1 MKGRAILA
9 WNLRKLRTER
19 GLSQEK
25 LAADAAVDRAYLGGM
40 EREQENPSIDALD
53 KVAAALGVSLAELLV
68 TPAEG
73 DAPPLPLRP
82 GRRSMKGER

>member
-53 KVAAALGVSLAELLV
+53 KVAAALGVALADLFV
-68 TPAEG
+68 APAEN
-73 DAPPLPLRP
+73 DIRPAPLRP
-82 GRRSMKGER
+82 GRRPARGD

>member
-25 LAADAAVDRAYLGGM
+25 LAADAGVDRAYLGGM

-53 KVAAALGVSLAELLV
+53 KVATALGVDLARLLEL
-68 TPAEG
+68 PAE
-73 DAPPLPLRP
+73 DADRPAPLKP
-82 GRRSMKGER
+82 GRRAKVS

>member
-53 KVAAALGVSLAELLV
+53 KVAAALGVGLAELLELPPEGA
-68 TPAEG
+68 TKPA
-73 DAPPLPLRP
+73 PLRP
-82 GRRSMKGER
+82 GRRASG

>member
-1 MKGRAILA
+1 MKGRTILA

-53 KVAAALGVSLAELLV
+53 KVAAALGIGLAELFV
-68 TPAEG
+68 APAEG
-73 DAPPLPLRP
+73 DKPPAPLRP
-82 GRRSMKGER
+82 GRRANKGS